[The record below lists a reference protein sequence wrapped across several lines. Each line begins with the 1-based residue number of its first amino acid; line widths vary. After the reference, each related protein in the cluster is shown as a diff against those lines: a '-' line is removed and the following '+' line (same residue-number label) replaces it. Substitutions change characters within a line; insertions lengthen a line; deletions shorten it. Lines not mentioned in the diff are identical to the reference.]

1 VAVQSV
7 KLASSDS
14 ANFLR
19 CYSTKIT
26 ILKVY
31 LNSKVVLSTIFI
43 ATLTQPIIIIVKSIS
58 KWCYIDSIDYHTMN
72 YFDFNFKID
81 LKCCSRQL
89 LLGWLKKLIVAT
101 ELFDLGSVVTVGLH
115 LVEFKFDHFLV
126 ERRLILVRRLFGS
139 WFLYKL

>member
-1 VAVQSV
+1 
-7 KLASSDS
+7 
-14 ANFLR
+14 
-19 CYSTKIT
+19 
-26 ILKVY
+26 
-31 LNSKVVLSTIFI
+31 
-43 ATLTQPIIIIVKSIS
+43 
-58 KWCYIDSIDYHTMN
+58 MN